1 MSNRAKKRVF
11 EPELEDRD
19 EHRYFNSFICS
30 VVGNDNSQSSS
41 AGQMSCSLTAGLIAI
56 KSGLQLASCVV
67 VHIYPVRGD
76 SGQHSENKAQVSL
89 FFELS
94 GGVEADTQA
103 IRVRPEVKI
112 EAGWPHEGWTD
123 RPVARLQAGQM
134 GRNGSRTVTRLAV
147 IPECSTSSRQSS
159 AWPAQLREQGR

>member
-11 EPELEDRD
+11 EFRDKRLDRAY
-19 EHRYFNSFICS
+19 YFSSCDLLGWSAKAASQSFIPS
-30 VVGNDNSQSSS
+30 ERVL
-41 AGQMSCSLTAGLIAI
+41 CSL
-56 KSGLQLASCVV
+56 SGGEC
-67 VHIYPVRGD
+67 HE
-76 SGQHSENKAQVSL
+76 SGRRFKVFCESPPHPSENKAQVSL

>member
-1 MSNRAKKRVF
+1 MSNGRNKYQFGARSEILERARILSKFDLLGRSAKAV
-11 EPELEDRD
+11 
-19 EHRYFNSFICS
+19 
-30 VVGNDNSQSSS
+30 SQDF
-41 AGQMSCSLTAGLIAI
+41 T
-56 KSGLQLASCVV
+56 
-67 VHIYPVRGD
+67 P
-76 SGQHSENKAQVSL
+76 SEQVSL